1 MPPSAPFLPGTRREA
16 IAIAP
21 ARSLARSCQHTCRL
35 FDRLQDVFPPDQLFL
50 DVDNIA
56 PGLEFV
62 RVLNERVAECDIVL
76 AVIGKGWLDARDAVD
91 AAAGIAPIRSIAGLP
106 SFRNIELLQFARVNC
121 NVRHDEENAM
131 IRALI
136 LAAAALAVSAAS
148 ASADG
153 YGWHHYRHHHY
164 GYGYAVPVF
173 DSEAAAYY
181 GFPAPS
187 YIRTPWPIGVAVP
200 IRPTP
205 AVSAPAYGYGPGY

>member
-1 MPPSAPFLPGTRREA
+1 MTSVTGHERPIS
-16 IAIAP
+16 
-21 ARSLARSCQHTCRL
+21 
-35 FDRLQDVFPPDQLFL
+35 D
-50 DVDNIA
+50 
-56 PGLEFV
+56 V
-62 RVLNERVAECDIVL
+62 RVRSVKPLTATVRILNERVAECDMML
-76 AVIGKGWLDARDAVD
+76 AVIGKGWLDAHDAVD
-91 AAAGIAPIRSIAGLP
+91 AAAGIASIRSIAGLP
-106 SFRNIELLQFARVNC
+106 SFRNIELLQFARVNW

-153 YGWHHYRHHHY
+153 YGWRHYRHHHYGY

-187 YIRTPWPIGVAVP
+187 YTRTPWPIGVAVP

-205 AVSAPAYGYGPGY
+205 AIWRPHMVMGPGIGAAVVGAALPMAGANRLGPIRPA